1 MTPKRLIINL
11 IAVAVIAT
19 AGAYVLVKFNPDFGS
34 GKKPVTTSIDDTQ
47 AAPITITDPKEA
59 KTVSSTEQA
68 LQSATV
74 SAKPNF
80 KDPAEAPKVDE
91 RGINAQ
97 SLVGLI
103 CYFKPSVG
111 ELITVRGSGV
121 MISERGKILTARHN
135 VDPKFGVT
143 SQSSEADVARSK
155 ATFTYCDVGQ
165 IGKSDIVPSID
176 VIRASNP
183 TIQVPVLAY
192 RAVVDYLPPAY
203 GLSKKESTL
212 FDFAIL
218 RISGLNNDA
227 PTFGVSTI
235 PTKFPF
241 SPLLVNELPPVPST
255 MLEYGF
261 PRDLSYAKSSEST
274 LFLSGSIAT
283 LQSIKDWTFMNLRL
297 ETGDSMAGAPIF
309 YKGYVAGII
318 TAYDPTD
325 VKNAT
330 AINSNVVAEVMGSRN

>member
-11 IAVAVIAT
+11 IIVAVVAT
-19 AGAYVLVKFNPDFGS
+19 GGAYALVKFNPDFG
-34 GKKPVTTSIDDTQ
+34 GTKKSVPTTIDGTQ
-47 AAPITITDPKEA
+47 SAPITITDPKA
-59 KTVSSTEQA
+59 PKTASTTEQTLQSSTVA
-68 LQSATV
+68 
-74 SAKPNF
+74 AKPNF
-80 KDPAEAPKVDE
+80 KDPVEAPKVDE

-103 CYFKPSVG
+103 CYFKPAVG

-121 MISERGKILTARHN
+121 IISEHGKILTARHN
-135 VDPKFGVT
+135 VDPKFGIT
-143 SQSSEADVARSK
+143 AQSSEADIARSK

-165 IGKSDIVPSID
+165 VGKTDIVPSID

-192 RAVVDYLPPAY
+192 RAIVDYFPPAY

-218 RISGLNNDA
+218 RISGLNDDA
-227 PTFGVSTI
+227 PLFGVSTL

-241 SPLLVNELPPVPST
+241 SPLLVNELPPTPST
-255 MLEYGF
+255 VLEYGF

-274 LFLSGSIAT
+274 LFLSGSVAT

-325 VKNAT
+325 VKNVT

>member
-1 MTPKRLIINL
+1 MTPKRLVINL
-11 IAVAVIAT
+11 IIVAVVAT
-19 AGAYVLVKFNPDFGS
+19 GGAYALVKFNPDFGGS
-34 GKKPVTTSIDDTQ
+34 KKSVSTAIDSTE
-47 AAPITITDPKEA
+47 ATPITITDPKA
-59 KTVSSTEQA
+59 TKTASSTEQGV
-68 LQSATV
+68 QSSTV
-74 SAKPNF
+74 VAKPNF
-80 KDPAEAPKVDE
+80 KDPAEAPKVNE
-91 RGINAQ
+91 RGVNAQ

-143 SQSSEADVARSK
+143 SQSSEADIARSK

-165 IGKSDIVPSID
+165 VGKSDVVPSID
-176 VIRASNP
+176 VIRVSNP

-241 SPLLVNELPPVPST
+241 SPLLVNELPPTPST
-255 MLEYGF
+255 VLRIYFRKKLNF
-261 PRDLSYAKSSEST
+261 PL
-274 LFLSGSIAT
+274 
-283 LQSIKDWTFMNLRL
+283 
-297 ETGDSMAGAPIF
+297 
-309 YKGYVAGII
+309 
-318 TAYDPTD
+318 
-325 VKNAT
+325 
-330 AINSNVVAEVMGSRN
+330 